1 MRNISKYLRMREYFQ
16 IFSDEGVLLNSFVEI
31 HCSTAEE
38 GLDQNRMAV
47 NVMGGLVLGQ
57 WRSQMNK
64 PIHGRIIETRVRI
77 YSF

>member
-31 HCSTAEE
+31 HCSAAEE

-47 NVMGGLVLGQ
+47 NVMGVAVKVFHFVEVT
-57 WRSQMNK
+57 N
-64 PIHGRIIETRVRI
+64 E
-77 YSF
+77 

>member
-1 MRNISKYLRMREYFQ
+1 MREYFQ

-47 NVMGGLVLGQ
+47 NVMGGGAGAGAVEVT
-57 WRSQMNK
+57 N
-64 PIHGRIIETRVRI
+64 E
-77 YSF
+77 